1 MTDPPGLAPGV
12 VPPRL
17 GGVALPG
24 REGRWDLALE
34 GGRVAAVTP
43 ASGLASGLAS
53 APGSGLLALPAFA
66 EPHLHAD
73 RAYLGGQRRPA
84 SLDDAIAAVRQARA
98 RATWEDVAERA
109 GRLLDRCSAH
119 GVTRARTHVDVDAVV
134 DLRALR
140 AVCAVRAALRDRLDV
155 EIVAFA
161 TAAGDPATQE
171 GLARLGGAL
180 DAGADLLGGVASLFA
195 DPPRSLP
202 ALLGLA
208 AERGVPVDVHVDET
222 VATDGLQLERVVEL
236 AGDLGLQGRVTVS
249 HCSALASLDA
259 ATAERVIGALAAAR
273 VTVVT
278 LPALNLYLQDR
289 TPGRTPR
296 LRGVTL
302 VSELVAAGVPVRFG
316 TDNVRDAFYPYGDGD
331 PLEAAFLAALGAHV
345 DDEATLLAGICG
357 GRRGVEAGDPA
368 DLVLVAADS
377 LTDALA
383 RRPAGRTVLRAG
395 RVVAAPPATTVTS
408 RGGP

>member
-43 ASGLASGLAS
+43 ASG
-53 APGSGLLALPAFA
+53 PGAGLLVLPAFA

-84 SLDDAIAAVRQARA
+84 SLDDAIAAVLQARA
-98 RATWEDVAERA
+98 GATPEDVAERA
-109 GRLLDRCSAH
+109 ARLLGRCSAH

-134 DLRALR
+134 GLRALG
-140 AVCAVRAALRDRLDV
+140 AVRGVREALRDRLDV

-161 TAAGDPATQE
+161 TAAGDPATVE
-171 GLARLGGAL
+171 GLARLDAAL
-180 DAGADLLGGVASLFA
+180 DAGADLLGGVASLFP
-195 DPPRSLP
+195 DPRRSLP

-208 AERGVPVDVHVDET
+208 AHRGVPVDVHIDET
-222 VATDGLQLERVVEL
+222 VATDGLQLERVAGL
-236 AGDLGLQGRVTVS
+236 AAELGLHGQVTVS

-259 ATAERVIGALAAAR
+259 ATAERVIRALAAAR

-289 TPGRTPR
+289 SPSRTPR

-302 VSELVAAGVPVRFG
+302 VSELLAAGVPVRFG

-345 DDEATLLAGICG
+345 DDEPALLAGICG
-357 GRRGVEAGDPA
+357 GCTGVEAGDDA
-368 DLVLVAADS
+368 DLVLVPADS

-395 RVVAAPPATTVTS
+395 RVVATPPGTS
-408 RGGP
+408 HRRVR